1 MRHLHEYWSSVMY
14 QGYAL
19 PATAIAESIMSAA
32 SYYGGTSGQGG
43 GEGGGDCQCKVT
55 VTSNLEVG
63 GIKSGTKYTET
74 PVTEVIKDLLTTA
87 LPSSISITYTPT
99 SAIESGV
106 PTVYTFTT
114 HPVNGTDPI
123 VKQTITFSDGT
134 TETFD
139 NGKSQTFTK
148 EMIIPISEKV
158 SVKAETENKQT
169 LSGEATIKT
178 YLPMFYGTSID
189 TRTDEEA
196 EADAPGPSSLSEEE
210 VLSLKKEV
218 KASDYKGTYNFDVKD
233 TYRWIWIYL
242 PKSSKIDMTKA
253 KSGDWPFP
261 CEDGIEQVITING
274 VQQLYIGYR
283 AANANKD
290 ENLVPVTLY

>member
-1 MRHLHEYWSSVMY
+1 MRHIHEYWTSVSY
-14 QGYAL
+14 QGYSL
-19 PATAIAESIMSAA
+19 PATAIADSIVEAA
-32 SYYGGTSGQGG
+32 SKSGGGGGG
-43 GEGGGDCQCKVT
+43 GEKCECRVT
-55 VTSNLEVG
+55 VTPNITVG
-63 GIKSGTKYTET
+63 GIVAGRDIYNDV
-74 PVTEVIKDLLTTA
+74 PVTKVIKDLLTTT

-123 VKQTITFSDGT
+123 VKQIVTFPDGT
-134 TETFD
+134 TETFND
-139 NGKSQTFTK
+139 GKSQTFTK
-148 EMIIPISEKV
+148 EMTIPISEKI
-158 SVKAETENKQT
+158 SVKAETENKQI

-189 TRTDEEA
+189 TRTEEEA

-210 VLSLKKEV
+210 VLKLKKEV

-242 PKSSKIDMTKA
+242 PKSSKIDMSKA

-261 CEDGIEQVITING
+261 CEDGVEQVITING
-274 VQQLYIGYR
+274 VQQSYIGYR